1 MPLLGLVILGGIVF
15 LIRKL
20 RPEDPTVKDSPQF
33 ARALDIWMPV
43 VLTRTRSPRAV
54 KRFVNRVRYYAM
66 CEAPPE
72 PASTWRARLANLL
85 RRRQRSTERTAAP
98 RLPEELL
105 VALGAINESRP
116 EFLPKG
122 DAIDLQMAFGDH
134 LSDWPDGAAGAA
146 IEEHAKA
153 FGQFAPRA
161 PEIELFR
168 RLAAGVTVR

>member
-1 MPLLGLVILGGIVF
+1 MASSRALVLLIHA
-15 LIRKL
+15 L
-20 RPEDPTVKDSPQF
+20 RPEDPTVRDSPQF
-33 ARALDIWMPV
+33 ARALDIWVPV

-72 PASTWRARLANLL
+72 PAPAWRQRIAGLL
-85 RRRQRSTERTAAP
+85 RQARRSSATAAAP

-105 VALGAINESRP
+105 VALGAIHESRP
-116 EFLPKG
+116 EFLAKG
-122 DAIDLQMAFGDH
+122 DALDPQMVQGDR
-134 LSDWPDGAAGAA
+134 LPGWADGPAGAA

-153 FGQFAPRA
+153 FGGFS
-161 PEIELFR
+161 PEASDIDLFR